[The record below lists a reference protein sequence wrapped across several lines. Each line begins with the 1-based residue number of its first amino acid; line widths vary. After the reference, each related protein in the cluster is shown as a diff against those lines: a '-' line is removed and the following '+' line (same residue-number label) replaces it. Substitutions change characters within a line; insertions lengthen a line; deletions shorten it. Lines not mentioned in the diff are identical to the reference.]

1 MIGPTVR
8 VEPYIMNMFREN
20 ITDFWYLEER
30 GWFLNNP
37 SLHDKLIKIIDL
49 GLSKMV
55 FVFSGDFEAHIDYLI
70 QSYYESKN
78 EVQFSDFIIPIVS
91 PIVRMMSSDEEKIPD
106 EAQSDVET
114 KELN

>member
-30 GWFLNNP
+30 GWFVDNP
-37 SLHDKLIKIIDL
+37 SLHEKLIKIIDL

-78 EVQFSDFIIPIVS
+78 EVQFRDFIIPIVV
-91 PIVRMMSSDEEKIPD
+91 PIVRLNTSGNEEEKDPY
-106 EAQSDVET
+106 ELET
-114 KELN
+114 KER